1 MWLVNVSVMLAVVQ
15 WASSAG
21 GSPRL
26 PTRITP
32 PLVCAWAAVVRA
44 ASPNRT
50 AMLAVKR
57 RRSKPDRAIPPPP
70 SGEYVRTGAVT
81 LPRPGSLVNVPVRAE
96 RRSPEARRPKG
107 RREGWSENSAA
118 PGGLSTSPAR
128 RMDPGMWLRNGDRGA
143 VAVGGDREGAGAARR
158 VGVGTRPSRRAT
170 RRRRG
175 NAGDE
180 GTGALAETVRG
191 RLGQVGQGRGQ
202 RAHVGRE
209 HADGRA
215 EGPGVGLGLGDAG
228 AGLDVGV
235 QRDRDGREDTDDGHH
250 DHQLDE
256 REAALRTQGLPSRT
270 PEGRQDVSSR
280 LVPRA
285 SAARALVMS

>member
-50 AMLAVKR
+50 AMLAVKS

-107 RREGWSENSAA
+107 RREGWSENSTA

-128 RMDPGMWLRNGDRGA
+128 RMDPDMWLRNGDRGA
-143 VAVGGDREGAGAARR
+143 VAVGGNREGAGAARR
-158 VGVGTRPSRRAT
+158 VGVGTRPGRCAT
-170 RRRRG
+170 RGRRRDSG
-175 NAGDE
+175 HERSSD
-180 GTGALAETVRG
+180 LAEAVRG
-191 RLGQVGQGRGQ
+191 LLGEIRQRRRQ
-202 RAHVGRE
+202 RAHVGGE
-209 HADGRA
+209 NADGRA
-215 EGPGVGLGLGDAG
+215 HGPGVGLGLGDAG
-228 AGLDVGV
+228 AGLDVGI

-256 REAALRTQGLPSRT
+256 REAALIAQRLSLRV
-270 PEGRQDVSSR
+270 PEADHRSVPPLRVKGRLD
-280 LVPRA
+280 PI
-285 SAARALVMS
+285 